1 MPAAHEAFFSS
12 ERKWSGLAFADGEAR
27 GTLHVLGAPEVL
39 SPALGEGAGAAWR
52 AQTDAWAARG
62 LRVVL
67 FAGRSEP
74 VPFSDDPDGPPVLPA
89 GLEALALVCFSDE
102 LRPGVRGTLEEFS
115 DAGIDVK
122 IISGDNPKTVVAL
135 ATQAGVQSLRRRVGV
150 DSYCDMVAGGGAQT
164 TSAADADAPARSR
177 ARTRWRPAAR
187 SWPSPG
193 PTSPSSRRRTS
204 PRRPTR
210 QASSAV

>member
-1 MPAAHEAFFSS
+1 M
-12 ERKWSGLAFADGEAR
+12 
-27 GTLHVLGAPEVL
+27 
-39 SPALGEGAGAAWR
+39 
-52 AQTDAWAARG
+52 
-62 LRVVL
+62 L
-67 FAGRSEP
+67 FAGRDDP
-74 VPFSDDPDGPPVLPA
+74 VAFSDDPDAPPVLPA

-150 DSYCDMVAGGGAQT
+150 DSYCDMVVGGGART
-164 TSAADADAPARSR
+164 ATAPDADGTEPGADATAPAR
-177 ARTRWRPAAR
+177 TRRRPAAS

-193 PTSPSSRRRTS
+193 PSSPSSRRRSS

-210 QASSAV
+210 PASSAA